1 MTFDGRQF
9 IALSVRGPRALN
21 SIAFAFP
28 DWKSRDSSEFPN
40 GKDLRPRFL

>member
-9 IALSVRGPRALN
+9 IALSVRVPRALH

-28 DWKSRDSSEFPN
+28 DWKSRDSNEFPD